1 MDGGFG
7 CQTKSPRSGERCPN
21 ACAPAS
27 IWHWRTASDGIQFDR
42 DDPAIDDLPIYDW
55 WPAYLASSSGSFRG
69 LENMQ
74 NMFDISCEETHMAA
88 TLVERHPDA
97 VSAFVQS
104 LQEPRTPYI
113 SPKRFSH
120 ALGVQVVNLAALAGV
135 HRNTLRNPASERLQD
150 KLREMVKV
158 ISAAADLTGDIS
170 KAIFW
175 YRNEPIADYEYKTAA
190 ELVAEGHAEAVMAH
204 LRDLE
209 NGASG

>member
-1 MDGGFG
+1 M
-7 CQTKSPRSGERCPN
+7 N
-21 ACAPAS
+21 
-27 IWHWRTASDGIQFDR
+27 
-42 DDPAIDDLPIYDW
+42 
-55 WPAYLASSSGSFRG
+55 
-69 LENMQ
+69 
-74 NMFDISCEETHMAA
+74 
-88 TLVERHPDA
+88 A
-97 VSAFVQS
+97 VSMERRNTAISGFVES

-113 SPKRFSH
+113 SPKRFSA
-120 ALGVQVVNLAALAGV
+120 ALGVQVAGLANLAGV

-158 ISAAADLTGDIS
+158 ISAAATLTGDVS

-175 YRNEPIADYEYKTAA
+175 YRNEPIADYDHKTAA

>member
-1 MDGGFG
+1 M
-7 CQTKSPRSGERCPN
+7 N
-21 ACAPAS
+21 
-27 IWHWRTASDGIQFDR
+27 
-42 DDPAIDDLPIYDW
+42 
-55 WPAYLASSSGSFRG
+55 
-69 LENMQ
+69 
-74 NMFDISCEETHMAA
+74 
-88 TLVERHPDA
+88 A
-97 VSAFVQS
+97 VSMERRTTAISGFVES

-113 SPKRFSH
+113 SPKRFSA
-120 ALGVQVVNLAALAGV
+120 ALGVQVAGLANLAGV

-158 ISAAADLTGDIS
+158 ISAAATLTGDVS

-175 YRNEPIADYEYKTAA
+175 YRNEPIADYDHKTAA